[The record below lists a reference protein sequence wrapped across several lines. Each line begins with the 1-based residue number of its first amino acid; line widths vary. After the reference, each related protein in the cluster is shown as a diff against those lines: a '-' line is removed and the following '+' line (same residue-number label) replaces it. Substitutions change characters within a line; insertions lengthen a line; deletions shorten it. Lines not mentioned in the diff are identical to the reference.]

1 MNLMRIESNLAGQ
14 EVEVRVKMK
23 MTSHVDMEYLL
34 NYVRIVMEKAELGE
48 VVHVKEIRLP
58 RENR

>member
-14 EVEVRVKMK
+14 EVEIRVKMK
-23 MTSHVDMEYLL
+23 ITSHVDLEYLL
-34 NYVRIVMEKAELGE
+34 NYVKIVMKKSELGE
-48 VVHVKEIRLP
+48 VIHVKEIRLP